1 MFLISIR
8 QNKILKRRASAIA
21 DEAIALINLLL
32 RRASILGQEAAS
44 DSCRRWV
51 CFDEDKGIRA
61 IAYWQG
67 CKNVTRRLAIAD
79 AQYATL

>member
-8 QNKILKRRASAIA
+8 QNKILKRR
-21 DEAIALINLLL
+21 
-32 RRASILGQEAAS
+32 AS